1 MIKNENYEGFI
12 KFKAFTKKVIICGIS
27 NNELQIT
34 NYELQI
40 TNPPLTTH
48 LASRSSPLVPRPSPL
63 KKTAHPSGQAANINR
78 NKVLIVR

>member
-40 TNPPLTTH
+40 TNPPPPRTAH
-48 LASRSSPLVPRPSPL
+48 LVPRPSPL
-63 KKTAHPSGQAANINR
+63 KKRPAPFGTGFAEWC
-78 NKVLIVR
+78 VCV